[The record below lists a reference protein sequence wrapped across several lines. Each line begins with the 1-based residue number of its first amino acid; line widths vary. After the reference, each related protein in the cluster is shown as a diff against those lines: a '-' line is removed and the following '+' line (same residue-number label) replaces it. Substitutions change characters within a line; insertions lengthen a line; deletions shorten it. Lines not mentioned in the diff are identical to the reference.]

1 MYVPLIKFNGYSMNS
16 LKLLKTIQKSDSLSN
31 VGSRYNSNNMLLIW
45 IQRSIDLN
53 QTCETYIPNGMTT

>member
-1 MYVPLIKFNGYSMNS
+1 MNS

-31 VGSRYNSNNMLLIW
+31 VGSKYNSNNMLLIW

-53 QTCETYIPNGMTT
+53 QAYETYMPNGMTT